1 MGGVLVQ
8 EGERRGEGEI
18 GLLGLDVGAAPAIRG
33 LFHPSLCETVV
44 AAGNVWERKRVTLSL
59 SLSLS
64 LPTRF
69 GKRGTYRDCE
79 PLYRCKGVCVDVN
92 EARFHGNGDAGERC
106 L

>member
-64 LPTRF
+64 LFLHVLVSVARIAIANLCT
-69 GKRGTYRDCE
+69 
-79 PLYRCKGVCVDVN
+79 GVRAC
-92 EARFHGNGDAGERC
+92 A
-106 L
+106 